1 MNKEQKIKIVGDLKT
16 CLTENKNI
24 YFTDISG
31 LDAQQTSRLRRM
43 CFDNGI
49 SLSVVK
55 NTLLKKAMESTDKD
69 FSSFEPILKG
79 NTALM
84 ISEISNAPA
93 KVIKN
98 FLSKS
103 KLEKP
108 NLKGGHVE
116 ESVYLGHEQLDI
128 LASLKSKE
136 ELLSDLILLLKS
148 PVINLISTLNSANQ
162 NISGVLKSLESGSR
176 PLVNKK
182 EGQESATNNNDQTVE
197 NNSTE

>member
-24 YFTDISG
+24 YFADISG
-31 LDAQQTSRLRRM
+31 LDAQQTSMLRRM
-43 CFDNGI
+43 CFDKGV

-93 KVIKN
+93 KVIKS

-108 NLKGGHVE
+108 SLKAGHVE

-176 PLVNKK
+176 PVVNKK
-182 EGQESATNNNDQTVE
+182 EDQEKTTNNNDKTVE